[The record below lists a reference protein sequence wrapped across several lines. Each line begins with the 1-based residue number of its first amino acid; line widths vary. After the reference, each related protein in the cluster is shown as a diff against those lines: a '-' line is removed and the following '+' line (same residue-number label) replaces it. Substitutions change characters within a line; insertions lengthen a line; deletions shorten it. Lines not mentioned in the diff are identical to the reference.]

1 MTLCALFSC
10 RDARRESNCSKSSLG
25 AFAFLCQTLDLV
37 LHCRKFFLCAH
48 AHAFT
53 CAHARLQ
60 LWGAYCKW
68 KGIPALAHQRFWSQV
83 HARTHARTHAHSH
96 NSLSLSLSDTHTH
109 AHAQAHKF
117 NSIHTRTCTHTLAM
131 DNLHSCKHQGVFLHP
146 APPNPRPLHLLL
158 NLHLL
163 FPTTVCVR
171 VRLCVGV
178 VLACVQNRKVQGAA
192 V

>member
-1 MTLCALFSC
+1 MRAGNQTAANQALELLRFSVKPWTWFCTVESSFCVRTLTL
-10 RDARRESNCSKSSLG
+10 SL
-25 AFAFLCQTLDLV
+25 
-37 LHCRKFFLCAH
+37 AH
-48 AHAFT
+48 I
-53 CAHARLQ
+53 HARLQ